1 MEEMLKIAVIL
12 GSLLIGFGVFYHYV
26 IFLPSVE
33 NRKMQQAEKEK
44 RESAEQANQRQ
55 LTYLTCMS
63 AVGQDY
69 DVNWATSCKN
79 VALEQAQGL
88 QNCMTDPSIISNPYM
103 GRSYCQSNYGNSDPS
118 PHCTL
123 PNNRA
128 GSINQ
133 AKRDAEQK
141 CLSEARS
148 NL

>member
-69 DVNWATSCKN
+69 DVT
-79 VALEQAQGL
+79 
-88 QNCMTDPSIISNPYM
+88 
-103 GRSYCQSNYGNSDPS
+103 
-118 PHCTL
+118 H
-123 PNNRA
+123 
-128 GSINQ
+128 
-133 AKRDAEQK
+133 
-141 CLSEARS
+141 
-148 NL
+148 